1 MARRSG
7 QVGSVV
13 VRGDMYRGRYWAD
26 VPGQNKRVRKSILIG
41 LRKELTKPEA
51 KRKLRGVLE
60 AMGINTEAYLYKA
73 TNPGEAFQNKVTWWE
88 QNILIMC
95 KPSSANIPYVIKKH
109 LIPPFGN
116 LPVDMLTEQ
125 KIQEWVSG
133 LHQKGKLAPKSI
145 HNVWKIL
152 RLILGKKHTS
162 GWTIKLPGIP
172 KKEQRYFTP
181 EEVKKIVDKAENQY
195 KPLFALQ
202 FAAGMRFGELAGL
215 HVEDLDFEHSIIH
228 IKRSTYRL
236 REVSPK
242 TDAGYRDVCVHPKT
256 MTMLRQHLNGRQN
269 GRVFQTRN
277 GTPLVH
283 NNVNRH
289 VLKPLC
295 KELRIPVGTT
305 HAFRH
310 GRISVLQQN
319 RVPGDLIKEW
329 VGHTSLQTTSKYTH
343 FTDAYKQQ
351 VASELP
357 KM

>member
-1 MARRSG
+1 MRIRSG
-7 QVGSVV
+7 QLRHE
-13 VRGDMYRGRYWAD
+13 VR
-26 VPGQNKRVRKSILIG
+26 Q
-41 LRKELTKPEA
+41 
-51 KRKLRGVLE
+51 
-60 AMGINTEAYLYKA
+60 
-73 TNPGEAFQNKVTWWE
+73 
-88 QNILIMC
+88 
-95 KPSSANIPYVIKKH
+95 
-109 LIPPFGN
+109 
-116 LPVDMLTEQ
+116 
-125 KIQEWVSG
+125 
-133 LHQKGKLAPKSI
+133 
-145 HNVWKIL
+145 
-152 RLILGKKHTS
+152 
-162 GWTIKLPGIP
+162 
-172 KKEQRYFTP
+172 
-181 EEVKKIVDKAENQY
+181 
-195 KPLFALQ
+195 
-202 FAAGMRFGELAGL
+202 AA
-215 HVEDLDFEHSIIH
+215 V
-228 IKRSTYRL
+228 KRSTYRL

-242 TDAGYRDVCVHPKT
+242 TDAGYRDVCVHPEM
-256 MTMLRQHLNGRQN
+256 MTMLRQHLSGRQN

-283 NNVNRH
+283 NNFNRH